1 MAAFEK
7 LMLDLS
13 QQLHLHQ
20 VISGNDDSEMER
32 LGAFDICYLEA
43 INQLGKPTIGTVSH
57 LLNQSTPNTN
67 YHVKKLISLGL
78 IDRVMDKKDRRVA
91 HLFVTD
97 KYRSMMRAG
106 GDDFWKNL
114 QEDLGE
120 KVSSDDIVTFQRVLK
135 ETIALLRKSGLD
147 KKVEENKNKK
157 RKE

>member
-1 MAAFEK
+1 M
-7 LMLDLS
+7 
-13 QQLHLHQ
+13 
-20 VISGNDDSEMER
+20 
-32 LGAFDICYLEA
+32 
-43 INQLGKPTIGTVSH
+43 
-57 LLNQSTPNTN
+57 NQSTPNTN

-120 KVSSDDIVTFQRVLK
+120 KVSSDDIATFQRVLK